1 MQFQPFQAMLLNLEP
16 AAGFDVWTI
25 FGNSV
30 TTKASRVYKSCIWV
44 ALYKPSNGCG
54 KVAGSRNIRFCF
66 GC

>member
-30 TTKASRVYKSCIWV
+30 TTKASRVYESLMYLGGIIQ
-44 ALYKPSNGCG
+44 ALKWMWKG
-54 KVAGSRNIRFCF
+54 
-66 GC
+66 